1 MQETN
6 NVPQSQPLIEV
17 VRSAIHAM
25 VMDTLEQEKK
35 KRGRRFST
43 YHEAYAYLNDS
54 FQDLAGE
61 ANMYATGLASLWEKV
76 RAGETVEDDV
86 EALEHMVMVCERIA
100 ERSIELGALT
110 GKLMGG
116 VVHPPK
122 GE

>member
-1 MQETN
+1 
-6 NVPQSQPLIEV
+6 
-17 VRSAIHAM
+17 
-25 VMDTLEQEKK
+25 
-35 KRGRRFST
+35 
-43 YHEAYAYLNDS
+43 
-54 FQDLAGE
+54 
-61 ANMYATGLASLWEKV
+61 MYATGLASLWEKV